1 MGGCGRN
8 WSVSAEI
15 PKGGAAMV
23 ANSQPY
29 RLLIADDDPNFRDV
43 LKVLFGPYFELL
55 EAASG
60 EEAVEIV
67 EQRTDDIALLDMHM
81 HELTGLE
88 TLRIVKTFH
97 TVAPC
102 ILITADATDD
112 LRRTATEA
120 EAFSVLKKPVSRRE
134 LVATVSSALTD
145 AYEDPNPL
153 SGLGF

>member
-1 MGGCGRN
+1 
-8 WSVSAEI
+8 
-15 PKGGAAMV
+15 MV
-23 ANSQPY
+23 ANSRPY
-29 RLLIADDDPNFRDV
+29 RLLIADDDSNFRDV
-43 LKVLFGPYFELL
+43 LKSLFAPYFELL

-67 EQRTDDIALLDMHM
+67 EQRVVDIALLDMHM
-81 HELTGLE
+81 DELTGLE
-88 TLRIVKTFH
+88 TLRIVKTLH

-120 EAFSVLKKPVSRRE
+120 EAFSVLRKPVSRRK
-134 LVATVSSALTD
+134 LVTTVSEALAD

-153 SGLGF
+153 SGLAF

>member
-1 MGGCGRN
+1 
-8 WSVSAEI
+8 
-15 PKGGAAMV
+15 MV
-23 ANSQPY
+23 ANSRPY
-29 RLLIADDDPNFRDV
+29 RLLIADDDSNFRDV
-43 LKVLFGPYFELL
+43 LKALFAPYFELL

-67 EQRTDDIALLDMHM
+67 EQRVVDIALLDMHM
-81 HELTGLE
+81 DELTGLE
-88 TLRIVKTFH
+88 TLRIVKTLH

-120 EAFSVLKKPVSRRE
+120 EAFSVLKKPVSRRK
-134 LVATVSSALTD
+134 LVTTVSEALTD

-153 SGLGF
+153 SGLAF